1 MELEL
6 SGVDLKLSG
15 VGVSAT
21 LRNGPLLDADA
32 SRGLELSG
40 VGVEWSWS

>member
-6 SGVDLKLSG
+6 SGVDLKLGG

-32 SRGLELSG
+32 SRSLELG
-40 VGVEWSWS
+40 RVGVA